1 MKITLNCTLMCLE
14 EAYGGGQGT
23 MEITIKKDGAMAG
36 RADIDYVG

>member
-1 MKITLNCTLMCLE
+1 MVGMCLE

-23 MEITIKKDGAMAG
+23 LKITIKKDGKMAG